1 MYTVYLECI
10 SCCHNTNLK
19 MVVAKK
25 TWCLYVVHVTNIVF
39 LLIPVILD
47 VLVYSLHLTLV
58 YIFSFIVFLGY
69 IQSSGKK
76 MKRRFIWEK
85 RYSREVNK
93 IALEFTPGEFWN
105 QYNAKLDS

>member
-1 MYTVYLECI
+1 MLYTLQI
-10 SCCHNTNLK
+10 F
-19 MVVAKK
+19 
-25 TWCLYVVHVTNIVF
+25 VF

-58 YIFSFIVFLGY
+58 YIFSLIVFLGY

-76 MKRRFIWEK
+76 MKRRFIREK
-85 RYSREVNK
+85 RHSREVNK

>member
-1 MYTVYLECI
+1 MLYTLQI
-10 SCCHNTNLK
+10 F
-19 MVVAKK
+19 
-25 TWCLYVVHVTNIVF
+25 VF

-58 YIFSFIVFLGY
+58 YIFSLIVFSGY

-76 MKRRFIWEK
+76 MKRRFIREK
-85 RYSREVNK
+85 RHSREVNK